1 MYLCAFSTAWALASY
16 RAKHHKDWT
25 AEMISDL
32 VFFVAMGVIIGGR
45 AGYVLFYNFDQ
56 FLGDPVW
63 LFKVWTGGMSFHG
76 GLLGVL
82 IAFAWFA
89 KKYNKTFFDVADF
102 SAPVVPIGLMYGRIG
117 NFIGSEL
124 WGRTSDVPWAMVFP
138 NGGDEARHPSQ
149 LYQAGLEGLALFIII
164 WIYSSKPRPAKAVS
178 GCFLLGYGIF
188 RFIVEFFRQPDNHI
202 GFDLFGWLSRGQLL
216 SMPMILIGVMFIVM
230 AYRHKSVKKG
240 TS

>member
-1 MYLCAFSTAWALASY
+1 
-16 RAKHHKDWT
+16 
-25 AEMISDL
+25 
-32 VFFVAMGVIIGGR
+32 
-45 AGYVLFYNFDQ
+45 
-56 FLGDPVW
+56 
-63 LFKVWTGGMSFHG
+63 
-76 GLLGVL
+76 
-82 IAFAWFA
+82 
-89 KKYNKTFFDVADF
+89 
-102 SAPVVPIGLMYGRIG
+102 
-117 NFIGSEL
+117 
-124 WGRTSDVPWAMVFP
+124 MVFP